1 MEVEQQ
7 LDLHRLYALTRHWR
21 QHPPVHILA
30 AAYLQYEPPA
40 ARIMIDENT
49 EVTGELAEMLGSAPL
64 RTVPA
69 IDDSAWLSSQ
79 AERSSE

>member
-7 LDLHRLYALTRHWR
+7 LDLHRLHALTRHWR

-40 ARIMIDENT
+40 PRIMVDAET
-49 EVTGELAEMLGSAPL
+49 EVTGELAQMLANAPL
-64 RTVPA
+64 RTVPRL
-69 IDDSAWLSSQ
+69 DDSAWLASQ
-79 AERSSE
+79 AERSIE

>member
-1 MEVEQQ
+1 MEVEEQ

-21 QHPPVHILA
+21 QHPPIHILA

-40 ARIMIDENT
+40 SRIMIDADT
-49 EVTGELAEMLGSAPL
+49 EVTGELAEMLASGPL

-69 IDDSAWLSSQ
+69 IDDSAWRASQ
-79 AERSSE
+79 AERSNE